1 MLKYVQYIQYLYISL
16 QIINDQLFKGNKSQ
30 AFVKAKA
37 MSMKSFIPSLS
48 LGCPILNKVNKGK
61 SGQESKAGIWKQEL
75 QLFCNYFLIMNMNNN
90 FSDMQ
95 KTKTYSIKH
104 TYVRLNTLKMYPT
117 EIYVELLMC
126 ATL

>member
-1 MLKYVQYIQYLYISL
+1 MLKYIQYIQYLYISL
-16 QIINDQLFKGNKSQ
+16 QIINDQLCKGNKSQ

-48 LGCPILNKVNKGK
+48 LGCPILNKVNKGT
-61 SGQESKAGIWKQEL
+61 IWKQEL